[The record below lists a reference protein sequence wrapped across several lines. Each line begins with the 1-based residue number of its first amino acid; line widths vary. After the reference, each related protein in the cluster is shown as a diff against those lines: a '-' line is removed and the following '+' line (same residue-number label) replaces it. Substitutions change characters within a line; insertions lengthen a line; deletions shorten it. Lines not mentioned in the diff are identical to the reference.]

1 MRKNVVI
8 TGIVIM
14 IIGIVLIGTG
24 VYLIEQGAGINNSS
38 ELNLGNGAY
47 AIAPIYVNST
57 NGIIVVTSHADNI
70 YLIPYS
76 DFSNSITQSTAKTDA
91 ISPNS
96 NSTSSVITSVSYTSL
111 SVGKYAAVSFS
122 SGDPSMIL
130 VSSSLNGLVTDGLL
144 TLVGGLMFIVA
155 IVVIIYGLLKKN
167 KPPIIDGDI
176 PY

>member
-24 VYLIEQGAGINNSS
+24 VYLIEQGAGISS

-76 DFSNSITQSTAKTDA
+76 DFSNSITQSTAKSDA

-96 NSTSSVITSVSYTSL
+96 NSTSSGITSVSYTSL
-111 SVGKYAAVSFS
+111 SVGEYAAVSFS
-122 SGDPSMIL
+122 SSDPSMIL
-130 VSSSLNGLVTDGLL
+130 VTSSLNGIVTDGLPI
-144 TLVGGLMFIVA
+144 LVGVVMFIVA
-155 IVVIIYGLLKKN
+155 IAVIIYGLLKKN
-167 KPPIIDGDI
+167 KSPIIDGDI

>member
-14 IIGIVLIGTG
+14 IIAIAMAGTG
-24 VYLIEQGAGINNSS
+24 IYLIEQGAGINKSS

-47 AIAPIYVNST
+47 AIEPIYVNST
-57 NGIIVVTSHADNI
+57 NGIIVVTSQADNV

-76 DFSNSITQSTAKTDA
+76 DFSNNITQSTAKADA

-96 NSTSSVITSVSYTSL
+96 NTTSSGITSVSFTSL

-122 SGDPSMIL
+122 SSDPSLAL
-130 VSSSLNGLVTDGLL
+130 VSSSLNGLITDGIL
-144 TLVGGLMFIVA
+144 TLIGGIMFIVA

-167 KPPIIDGDI
+167 RPPIIDGDI